1 MENIDGKINAAYALN
16 LCTVSVSQILDY
28 EDLNVME
35 QEYEA
40 ILNNLNLENM
50 PHDEALL
57 SILKQLLDTITFFRI
72 DAGDKKM
79 LERQY
84 KDKMKNAIWN
94 AVPNFGLFV
103 AGVDPITMGI
113 SLASQIGIGYMNYRK
128 AKASNQLDYES
139 QLWKLQRTAI
149 EQINAL
155 QRELF
160 DTSWRLADAYG
171 FDDRLRLSERQIK
184 HYDSILMDDNAL
196 RKYDRLDSVK
206 DNFIAYPPFW
216 YHLGNTANDICR
228 DSSLSISD
236 ETRQYFREKAK
247 EHFKQFWDSN
257 KFPLLR
263 EDQLASSCALEYADL
278 LIEDGADREQ
288 IIGLLDKA
296 VKYAG
301 NAWDVLQ
308 LCAIG
313 YIRVNALDKAI
324 PALRI
329 LVNEKYNSSVNAQF
343 LSSIYISEYINNNDA
358 SAKSQYEALACRVS
372 NQAYMLPWPTG
383 DNNPE
388 EEFYNNQRDMLSR
401 RYRHMI
407 DSYRDKYTVLF
418 NKIIP
423 IPEDD
428 LEQAGADYTE
438 AHRDERYNAM
448 EHVLASPKSRDM
460 FLSVVNDIG
469 FGVEYINL
477 LNKMLSSISSLS
489 VVADFGTIVP
499 IAEKKISKEAKTIE
513 NIQARMREF
522 SFSIDDYAKLQTITS
537 EEFLTEVFDEV
548 KRQISSAIEK
558 MNNMLTISIAT
569 SEMVEFCHSENI
581 PLPESREDKL
591 QEILEGTGK
600 QIYISPKVLGDKAEY
615 FSKVMAK
622 KEVMSAIIKKKLEK
636 SLNGGVN
643 MLMIYPG
650 SDAFNDYFSKGEKAL
665 KSYKND
671 VLAILDD
678 KAFLFDT
685 DLLFTTTGILVVER
699 NSIKA
704 ICSYDDVEFDRATN
718 KLMIGSINYRNT
730 NVNSEKMYASL
741 VELKH
746 SSSKR

>member
-1 MENIDGKINAAYALN
+1 MANIDEKINAAYALN
-16 LCTVSVSQILDY
+16 LCTISVSQILDY

-139 QLWKLQRTAI
+139 QLWKLQRTAM

-206 DNFIAYPPFW
+206 DNFVAYPPFW
-216 YHLGNTANDICR
+216 YHLGNTANDIYR
-228 DSSLSISD
+228 DKSLMISD
-236 ETRQYFREKAK
+236 ETRQFFRERAK
-247 EHFKQFWDSN
+247 EHFKQFWESN
-257 KFPLLR
+257 RYPLLR

-278 LIEDGADREQ
+278 LIEDGADKDQ
-288 IIGLLDKA
+288 VIDLLDKA
-296 VKYAG
+296 VQYAG

-313 YIRVNALDKAI
+313 YLRVNAMDKAI

-343 LSSIYISEYINNNDA
+343 LSSIYISEYINKHDA
-358 SAKSQYEALACRVS
+358 SAKSQYEALSCRVS
-372 NQAYMLPWPTG
+372 NQAYMMPWPTG
-383 DNNPE
+383 NNDPE

-401 RYRHMI
+401 RYKHLI
-407 DSYRDKYTVLF
+407 DNFRDKYTVLF
-418 NKIIP
+418 NQIIP
-423 IPEDD
+423 IPEED
-428 LEQAGADYTE
+428 LEQAGADYSET
-438 AHRDERYNAM
+438 HRDERYNAM
-448 EHVLASPKSRDM
+448 EHVLASPKSREL
-460 FLSVVNDIG
+460 FLSEINDIG

-477 LNKMLSSISSLS
+477 FNKMLASISSLS
-489 VVADFGTIVP
+489 IVQDIGKLVP
-499 IAEKKISKEAKTIE
+499 MAEKKISHEAKAIE
-513 NIQARMREF
+513 NIQNHIRAF
-522 SFSIDDYAKLQTITS
+522 AFSIDDYAALQKITS
-537 EEFLTEVFDEV
+537 EEFLTEIFDEI
-548 KRQISSAIEK
+548 KKQAAESIDR
-558 MNNMLTISIAT
+558 MDNMLKISIAT

-591 QEILEGTGK
+591 QEILEGPGK
-600 QIYISPKVLGDKAEY
+600 QIYLSPKVLGDKAEY

-622 KEVMSAIIKKKLEK
+622 KEVMTAIIKKKMEK
-636 SLNGGVN
+636 ALNGGVG
-643 MLMIYPG
+643 MLLLYPG
-650 SDAFNDYFSKGEKAL
+650 TDAFNDYFSKSGKAL

-685 DLLFTTTGILVVER
+685 DLMFTTTGILIVER
-699 NSIKA
+699 NSIKE
-704 ICSYDDVEFDRATN
+704 ICSYDAIEYIRDTN
-718 KLMIGSINYRNT
+718 KLMLGSTYYHNT
-730 NVNSEKMYASL
+730 NVDSEKMYAAL